1 MNYSMLSVN
10 EIISTIIRTVRR
22 MIVNKCR
29 FVGCIILEENEKFVG
44 RKIGGISTRKAFANG
59 VLKRTSVD
67 SNKN

>member
-10 EIISTIIRTVRR
+10 EAISTFIRTVRP

-29 FVGCIILEENEKFVG
+29 FISCIISEENEKSVG
-44 RKIGGISTRKAFANG
+44 RKIGGISTRKAFTNG